1 MRQCRRAAVIFDYGN
16 VLARTLDPTP
26 RARWEHRLGLAS
38 GELQRLV
45 HNDHSWVAAQLGQL
59 TVDAYWH
66 NVGTSLGLTPADTAM
81 LRATFYT
88 GDVLNVELI
97 ACIDQLHAAGIRT
110 ALLSNFSTE
119 LRHFLAD
126 SDLLWRFDYI
136 AISAEIGAI
145 KPDVAAYQAVLAR
158 LELPGQNCI
167 FIDDQ
172 PTNVHAAQALG
183 IHGIVFQDN
192 PTCLAEL
199 ACLLTAFP

>member
-1 MRQCRRAAVIFDYGN
+1 MRQPHLAAVIFDYGS

-26 RARWEHRLGLAS
+26 RALWERRLGLAS
-38 GELQRLV
+38 GALQRLV

-66 NVGTSLGLTPADTAM
+66 DVGSRLGLSPADTAR

-97 ACIDQLHAAGIRT
+97 ACIDQLRAAGIRT

-119 LRHFLAD
+119 LRHFLAAH
-126 SDLLWRFDYI
+126 DLLWRFEYI
-136 AISAEIGAI
+136 AISAEIGVM
-145 KPDVAAYQAVLAR
+145 KPDVAAYQAVLTR
-158 LELPGQNCI
+158 LGLQGQHCI

-172 PTNVHAAQALG
+172 PANVHAAQALG
-183 IHGIVFQDN
+183 IHGILFQD
-192 PTCLAEL
+192 TAACLAEL
-199 ACLLTAFP
+199 ECLLIALL